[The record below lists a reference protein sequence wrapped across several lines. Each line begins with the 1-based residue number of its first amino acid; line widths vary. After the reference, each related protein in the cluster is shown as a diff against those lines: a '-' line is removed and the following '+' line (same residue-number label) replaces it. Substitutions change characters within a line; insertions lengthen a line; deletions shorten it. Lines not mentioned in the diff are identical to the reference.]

1 MAKVLV
7 ADEIAQQGLDLLE
20 KDHEVTVLTG
30 LNQEELVMAIVDYEA
45 LIVRSQT
52 SVTRSV
58 IEAGTQLKAIA
69 RAGVGVDN
77 VDVNAATEHGVIVV
91 NAPLANTISTAEHA
105 FALLLATARNIAP
118 ADASLRS
125 GKWERS
131 EYSGVE
137 LAHKTLGI
145 IGLGRIGS
153 EVAKRAQAFQMN
165 VVAYDP
171 FVSKDKA
178 ENLGIEICELIH
190 LFEISDFVTLHTTL
204 NEDTKHLISAEILS
218 HAKPGLR
225 LINAA
230 RGDLIDEKAL
240 LEAISQGY
248 INQAGLDVF
257 SIEPAV
263 GNPLTQHQNIT
274 VTPHLAASTSEAQ
287 TRAAVDVAEQVNQIL
302 QGSVPEFPVN
312 IDTVD
317 TDTMLT
323 LAPFLEPIRL
333 AGSIASQLAVGTS
346 TSGNIQSAHIN
357 YLGNFTGLETHPLR
371 SSAIIGILG
380 SATTIPVNI
389 VNALNIAESTGLS
402 VQEKFSKSIEPY
414 ENLVQITV
422 ITDQRSEKVSATS
435 TSAGVEIVSIG
446 QWNIN
451 FRPASKIL
459 LLVEN
464 LDQPGE
470 VGRVGQIMGDLGV
483 NISSMAVAPGLTTDD
498 PALMVIG
505 ISRSLDQSEALQI
518 SELTGISRVRQVTL

>member
-1 MAKVLV
+1 MTKVLV
-7 ADEIAQQGLDLLE
+7 SDEIAQQGLDLLR

-30 LNQEELVMAIVDYEA
+30 MTEEELIIAIVDYDA

-52 SVTRSV
+52 RVTRSI

-69 RAGVGVDN
+69 RAGVGIDN
-77 VDVNAATEHGVIVV
+77 VDVDTATEHGIIVV

-131 EYSGVE
+131 KYSGVE

-145 IGLGRIGS
+145 VGLGRIGS

-178 ENLGIEICELIH
+178 ERIGIEIRELIN

-204 NEDTKHLISAEILS
+204 NEDTKHLINAEVLS

-230 RGDLIDEKAL
+230 RGGLIDESAL
-240 LEAISQGY
+240 LEAISQGLV
-248 INQAGLDVF
+248 NQAGLDVF
-257 SIEPAV
+257 SSEPAV

-287 TRAAVDVAEQVNQIL
+287 TRAAVNIAEQVNQIL

-323 LAPFLEPIRL
+323 LAPFLEPSRL
-333 AGSIASQLAVGTS
+333 AGSIASQLALGTS
-346 TSGNIQSAHIN
+346 TSGNIESAHIN
-357 YLGNFTGLETHPLR
+357 YFGHFTGLETHPLR

-380 SATTIPVNI
+380 PATSIPVNI
-389 VNALNIAESTGLS
+389 VNALNIAESTGLI
-402 VQEKFSKSIEPY
+402 VKEKFSESIDPY
-414 ENLVQITV
+414 ENLVQVTV
-422 ITDQRSEKVSATS
+422 NTDQLSEKVSTTS
-435 TSAGVEIVSIG
+435 TNAGVEIVSIG
-446 QWNIN
+446 EWNIN
-451 FRPASKIL
+451 FRPVSKIL

-470 VGRVGQIMGDLGV
+470 VGRVGQVMGDLGV
-483 NISSMAVAPGLTTDD
+483 NISSMAVAPGTTMDD

-505 ISRSLDQSEALQI
+505 ISRPLDQSEALKI
-518 SELTGISRVRQVTL
+518 SDLTGISRVRQVTL

>member
-7 ADEIAQQGLDLLE
+7 ADDIAQQGLDLLSD
-20 KDHEVTVLTG
+20 DHEVTILTG
-30 LNQEELVMAIVDYEA
+30 LTEEELIAAIVDYEA

-52 SVTRSV
+52 SVTRAV

-77 VDVNAATEHGVIVV
+77 VDVNAATERGVIVV

-125 GKWERS
+125 GKWARS

-145 IGLGRIGS
+145 IGLGRIGT

-178 ENLGIEICELIH
+178 DSLGIEICELIN
-190 LFEISDFVTLHTTL
+190 LFKISDFVTLHTTL
-204 NEDTKHLISAEILS
+204 NEDTKHLINAEILS

-225 LINAA
+225 IINAA
-230 RGDLIDEKAL
+230 RGGLIDEEAL
-240 LEAISQGY
+240 LQAISQGS
-248 INQAGLDVF
+248 INKAGLDVF
-257 SIEPAV
+257 SSEPAV

-287 TRAAVDVAEQVNQIL
+287 TRAAIDVAEQVNQIL
-302 QGSVPEFPVN
+302 QGFVPEFPVN

-323 LAPFLEPIRL
+323 LAPFLEPSRL

-346 TSGNIQSAHIN
+346 TSGNIQSAQIN
-357 YLGNFTGLETHPLR
+357 YFGHFTGLETHPLR

-380 SATTIPVNI
+380 PATSIPVNI
-389 VNALNIAESTGLS
+389 VNAVNIAESTGLI
-402 VQEKFSKSIEPY
+402 VQEKFSASIEPY
-414 ENLVQITV
+414 ENLVQVTV
-422 ITDQRSEKVSATS
+422 TTDQRSERVSATS

-446 QWNIN
+446 KWNID
-451 FRPASKIL
+451 FRPASKTL

-470 VGRVGQIMGDLGV
+470 VGRVGQVMGDLGV
-483 NISSMAVAPGLTTDD
+483 NISSMAVAPGLVHDD

-505 ISRSLDQSEALQI
+505 ISRPLDQSEARKI
-518 SELTGISRVRQVTL
+518 SDLTGISRVRQVTL